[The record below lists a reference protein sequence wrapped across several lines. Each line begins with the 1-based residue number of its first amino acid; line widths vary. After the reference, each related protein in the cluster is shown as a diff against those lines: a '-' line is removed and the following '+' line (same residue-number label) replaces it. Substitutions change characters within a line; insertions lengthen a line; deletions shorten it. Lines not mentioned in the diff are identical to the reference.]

1 MLTYND
7 CLGLSGLTPEQVAAL
22 AHHEHLP
29 EIVALEMG
37 WSLCGTPEGQQRIR
51 RMILDE
57 VAAVCRQGDPRAG
70 ARLGLALHRFLEAHG
85 TPKTFREA
93 WEEVPTALGLGP
105 AEAAR
110 LRERLATCF
119 APMLERVGLDEA
131 AQARRPDQMR
141 AAALCCAACT
151 EAGRCR
157 RFLAGQDAAG
167 PPVAFCPNAGLF
179 AALQDSAGGRE
190 GPDR

>member
-7 CLGLSGLTPEQVAAL
+7 CLELSGLTPEQVAAL

-37 WSLCGTPEGQQRIR
+37 WSLCGTPEGQRRIR

-57 VAAVCRQGDPRAG
+57 VAVACRRGDPRAG

-85 TPKTFREA
+85 APRTFQEA
-93 WEEVPTALGLGP
+93 WEAVPEALGLGP

-110 LRERLATCF
+110 LRQRLADCLV
-119 APMLERVGLDEA
+119 PMLERTGLDEA
-131 AQARRPDQMR
+131 AQACRPEEMR

-157 RFLAGQDAAG
+157 RFLAGRDGAG
-167 PPVAFCPNAGLF
+167 LPVEFCPNARLF
-179 AALQDSAGGRE
+179 AAWQDSAEGRE
-190 GPDR
+190 GPGR